1 MVSAFW
7 AGAIQSFGK
16 GFKEDYDQRKEQY
29 QKYVDTGIE
38 TAKLMR
44 PKIEE
49 QRAKRDRLL
58 GLQREWEKKYGID
71 GNTFSLLASKMDLDT
86 LNQSLTTASQTLANN
101 GQELD
106 AEYVKRMFDLPD
118 QVTLPDG
125 MTPEAAIDKA
135 MGFYTSNLLSEKNPK
150 SEGAKTRAGGKS
162 IAQLIFMNPRAK
174 ADEALKGMNYAGYNV
189 NDLVNYSMSGAGRKD
204 IFTDTTIDTAGAG
217 VTFDYDSSKDHAR
230 TTTYIRRA
238 FSDKI
243 FGVEDIAE
251 VSAADLTPTT
261 LAGMDVSTD
270 ADKRKEQAEIVKR
283 NVNMSARLLADLEEE
298 MVFDSRY
305 SIPAGLRSRILGDIV
320 DSVDNMEEFQ
330 TLSSSIKSG
339 KAAEYIINKVQAG
352 EPLTGEDYDKIILNN
367 FESKDEDTT
376 ITGGSGSDN
385 LESATGIDALEAGT
399 SPDTVV
405 IGDGTVS
412 TELTLAQR
420 KAKEAA
426 ERAGGGTG
434 SEVTGSDKSG
444 LPGFRERDNVSTVYD
459 PLASSVEAGQKA
471 LTTALSAG
479 GATREYLSGMLTES
493 ASSLREMDAAF
504 TAGAA
509 KAYAFLS
516 GLTGSESLLSGA
528 KSLQNASERNKEQ
541 AAEIAATGFLEYLDD
556 TFAGEKEPAD
566 DKVKEEIKERLLMPI
581 PDDMLDEKSARGTGK
596 VSYLSGLID
605 PTVFKSV
612 KRNEE
617 AAEEPYNP
625 RAIGTVGSQDLG
637 LREDVRDRPA
647 PSVDTDSPSELDVPT
662 ASQVSAVVGT
672 GADRRPNN
680 VGLMSPGLRRL
691 DKEQRP
697 VVQEGLE
704 TLVDT
709 GVKVHGTKSKTA
721 QLLKKVSDQASRGAR
736 VKPADITK
744 LISET
749 SKLPQTDT
757 RDTLLMQLY
766 ELRDT
771 LNKR

>member
-189 NDLVNYSMSGAGRKD
+189 NDLVNYSMSGAGRRD

-251 VSAADLTPTT
+251 VSAADLPSTT
-261 LAGMDVSTD
+261 LAGLSVETES
-270 ADKRKEQAEIVKR
+270 DKKREQAEIVKR

-320 DSVDNMEEFQ
+320 DSVDSMKEFE

-376 ITGGSGSDN
+376 ITGGSGSDS
-385 LESATGIDALEAGT
+385 LESATDIDTLEAGT

-405 IGDGTVS
+405 VGDGTVS

-420 KAKEAA
+420 KAQEAA
-426 ERAGGGTG
+426 KRKSGGV
-434 SEVTGSDKSG
+434 SEVEAMRKEY
-444 LPGFRERDNVSTVYD
+444 RTV
-459 PLASSVEAGQKA
+459 G
-471 LTTALSAG
+471 
-479 GATREYLSGMLTES
+479 
-493 ASSLREMDAAF
+493 
-504 TAGAA
+504 
-509 KAYAFLS
+509 
-516 GLTGSESLLSGA
+516 
-528 KSLQNASERNKEQ
+528 
-541 AAEIAATGFLEYLDD
+541 
-556 TFAGEKEPAD
+556 
-566 DKVKEEIKERLLMPI
+566 VKQ
-581 PDDMLDEKSARGTGK
+581 PDVDFD
-596 VSYLSGLID
+596 D
-605 PTVFKSV
+605 PTSV
-612 KRNEE
+612 
-617 AAEEPYNP
+617 PDSNP
-625 RAIGTVGSQDLG
+625 RAFS
-637 LREDVRDRPA
+637 
-647 PSVDTDSPSELDVPT
+647 DSPFALDEAPE
-662 ASQVSAVVGT
+662 SRVSAAVGT

-680 VGLMSPGLRRL
+680 AGMMS
-691 DKEQRP
+691 RP
-697 VVQEGLE
+697 AQPKTPDSEAKPE
-704 TLVDT
+704 TQDTLSNLVDT
-709 GVKVHGTKSKTA
+709 GMKVHGAKSETA
-721 QLLKKVSDQASRGAR
+721 KLLKKVRDQATRGEK
-736 VKPADITK
+736 VKVSDITK
-744 LISET
+744 LIRDT
-749 SKLPQTDT
+749 GKLPQTDT